1 MRWILNAERIAP
13 DRIASRNGEYPIS
26 SRRQGWST
34 VPPSTLPA
42 SMVSPMTP
50 STEVPPS
57 EVPLQED
64 VYSLLRERADLHAQV
79 FDAAQI
85 QRKLSGPRMLRVGDL
100 QFASEVF
107 AARFLSGDFTTLSQN
122 SSSIIT

>member
-1 MRWILNAERIAP
+1 MNAERVAP
-13 DRIASRNGEYPIS
+13 DRIASRNGEYPING
-26 SRRQGWST
+26 RRQGWST

-42 SMVSPMTP
+42 SMVPPMTP
-50 STEVPPS
+50 SMEIPPS

-85 QRKLSGPRMLRVGDL
+85 QRKLSGRSEEHTSEL
-100 QFASEVF
+100 QSPC
-107 AARFLSGDFTTLSQN
+107 
-122 SSSIIT
+122 